1 MFFTKILNAIYSTR
15 YLTTGIFIL
24 SLNMMPAAFAADTTR
39 VGQYLSVK
47 NEALPMQQDLLTQTF
62 QVKFPTTVKT
72 VREAMQYILRFSGY
86 ALANEP
92 QLGTQAKVMLAL
104 PLPVAHRALG
114 PITLQDGLITLA
126 GNTFTLLADP
136 VHRLISFRLKPS
148 LQSLYPN
155 PTL

>member
-1 MFFTKILNAIYSTR
+1 MFFTKILNAIHSTR

-24 SLNMMPAAFAADTTR
+24 GFSMAHAASAADTTR

-47 NEALPMQQDLLTQTF
+47 NEALAIQQDLLTQTF
-62 QVKFPTTVKT
+62 QVKFPANVKT

-86 ALANEP
+86 ALASDS
-92 QLGTQAKVMLAL
+92 QLVTPVKAMLVL
-104 PLPVAHRALG
+104 PLPLAHRALG
-114 PITLQDGLITLA
+114 PITLQDGLIALA

-155 PTL
+155 PML